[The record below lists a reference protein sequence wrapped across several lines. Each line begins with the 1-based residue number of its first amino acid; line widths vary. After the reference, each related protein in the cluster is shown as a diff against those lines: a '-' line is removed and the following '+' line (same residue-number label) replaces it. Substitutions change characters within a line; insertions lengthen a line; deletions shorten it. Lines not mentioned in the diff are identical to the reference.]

1 MSGRLINNNDKLNT
15 FLDSVNNTDISEYVR
30 QWSIDHNIHYEID
43 EFEKVW
49 AGLAITGV
57 RNFVFEQN
65 LSDVD
70 SNYGGRGLNINGSFG
85 TGVFEIH
92 LLHLLM
98 QNLMNKSYSE
108 SNLKKLELYKIEL
121 KKENDSLNEI
131 IDWKIFNFE
140 KDDIQA
146 NLRGYADLPNDV
158 EEVLNKFLNFVKEYK
173 LGVCSFQTYKILTS
187 NEHKGKSKKEIQ
199 LLYKG
204 LERQNFKNLYGDS
217 ENFEK

>member
-1 MSGRLINNNDKLNT
+1 MSGRLINNNDDLNN
-15 FLDSVNNTDISEYVR
+15 FLDVINNTDIFEYVR

-49 AGLAITGV
+49 AGLAITSV

-85 TGVFEIH
+85 TGVFDIH

-108 SNLKKLELYKIEL
+108 NNLKKLELYKIEL
-121 KKENDSLNEI
+121 RKENDSLDEI
-131 IDWKIFNFE
+131 INWKISNFE

-146 NLRGYADLPNDV
+146 NAA
-158 EEVLNKFLNFVKEYK
+158 EEVLNKFVNFVKEYE
-173 LGVCSFQTYKILTS
+173 LGICSFQTYKILTS
-187 NEHKGKSKKEIQ
+187 DEHKEKSKKEIQ
-199 LLYKG
+199 LLSKG
-204 LERQNFKNLYGDS
+204 LERQNFKKLCGDS